1 MPMEIQQTLN
11 DKAQA
16 RREDGQ
22 LLIQTPN
29 NGAAAALSTLP
40 FGLSADEVTTNSTS
54 LQENGELFRPE
65 DEYTTKKQPILTKPK
80 KPKFA

>member
-11 DKAQA
+11 DKVQA

-40 FGLSADEVTTNSTS
+40 PGLSTDKVSNTS
-54 LQENGELFRPE
+54 SPTQENNTL
-65 DEYTTKKQPILTKPK
+65 YPK
-80 KPKFA
+80 SGIFSFQYGRCV

>member
-22 LLIQTPN
+22 LLILSPQE
-29 NGAAAALSTLP
+29 GLAAALSTLP
-40 FGLSADEVTTNSTS
+40 LGLSAGEVTNISSPT
-54 LQENGELFRPE
+54 QENNTL
-65 DEYTTKKQPILTKPK
+65 YPK
-80 KPKFA
+80 SGIFSFQYGRCV